1 MEMSHKQ
8 VIAYGLLLLLCVIPN
23 AIAAAAEARLAA
35 AAEKGDRAAVGAI
48 MQQGADINAAQADG
62 MTALHWA
69 VYRNEPDTVELL
81 LHAGADVTAE
91 NRYGVTPLS
100 LACLNG
106 DSAIVESL
114 LTAGADPN
122 AALPGGE
129 TVLMTAARTGKLGP
143 VQALLASG
151 ADVDAKE
158 QNGQAACMWAAA
170 EGHVEVVDALLEA
183 GADFR
188 TPLKSGFTPL
198 FFAVRGGHAEV
209 VQRLLQAGVDVDE
222 AMQPK
227 SSFNRSPE
235 KGMSALSLA
244 IENGHF
250 ELALRLIEA
259 GADPNDQRSGF
270 TPLHRITWIRKPNSG
285 EDPDG
290 DPPPAGSGEVT
301 SLQFVRALVDH
312 GADVNA
318 QLKKG
323 RSGRGV
329 LNLTGATPFL
339 MAAQTAD
346 APLLRLLVEL
356 GADPMLPNADGSTPL
371 MAAAGLGALAPPEH
385 AGTEPEALE
394 TLEFILELG
403 GDVNAVDQNGE
414 TAMHGAAY
422 KSFPGVVQW
431 LADHGADIEIWNRKN
446 RYGWTPLL
454 IAEGYRPGNF
464 KPSAETI
471 AALHQVMR
479 SAGVEPP
486 KDPKPVAEN
495 ENYQ

>member
-1 MEMSHKQ
+1 MEMSRPPI
-8 VIAYGLLLLLCVIPN
+8 IACGLMLLLCGLPRG
-23 AIAAAAEARLAA
+23 AAAETRVAD
-35 AAEKGDRAAVGAI
+35 AAETGDCAAVSSLLE
-48 MQQGADINAAQADG
+48 QSVDVNVPQADG

-69 VYRNEPDTVELL
+69 VYRDQADMVELL
-81 LHAGADVTAE
+81 VDAGADPAVE

-100 LACLNG
+100 LACING
-106 DSAIVESL
+106 NSPVVEML
-114 LTAGADPN
+114 LEAGADPN
-122 AALPGGE
+122 TALPGGE
-129 TVLMTAARTGKLGP
+129 TALMTAARTGKLGP
-143 VQALLASG
+143 VQALLARD

-158 QNGQAACMWAAA
+158 RNGQTALMWAAA
-170 EGHVEVVDALLEA
+170 EGHLEVVDALLRS

-188 TPLKSGFTPL
+188 TPLKGGFTPF
-198 FFAVRGGHAEV
+198 FFAVRAGRTDV
-209 VQRLLQAGVDVDE
+209 VERLLGAGADVSE
-222 AMQPK
+222 AMQPER
-227 SSFNRSPE
+227 SFNRSPE

-244 IENGHF
+244 VENGHF
-250 ELALRLIEA
+250 ELALRMIEV

-270 TPLHRITWIRKPNSG
+270 TALHRITWIRKPNSG

-290 DPPPAGSGEVT
+290 DPAPVGSGRVT
-301 SLQFVRALVDH
+301 SLQFVRELVAR

-318 QLKKG
+318 QLKRG
-323 RSGRGV
+323 RSGRGH
-329 LNLTGATPFL
+329 LNLAGATPFL

-356 GADPMLPNADGSTPL
+356 GADPLLPNVDGSTPL

-394 TLEFILELG
+394 TLELILELG
-403 GDVNAVDQNGE
+403 GDVNTVDRNGE

-422 KSFPGVVQW
+422 KSFPEVVQW
-431 LADHGADIEIWNRKN
+431 LADHGADIEIWNREN

-471 AALHQVMR
+471 AALHRVMR
-479 SAGVEPP
+479 AAGVEPP
-486 KDPKPVAEN
+486 TDPKPVVEN
-495 ENYQ
+495 ENYN